1 MESIGRYSAAVYRL
15 TQSIFSHK
23 LRELEFG
30 SGQYDFFLIIS
41 RHEGISQK
49 ELSDRLYVEKST
61 TAKAVK
67 YLAAKGYITNRKTGD
82 DKRYSALF
90 LTEKGRKA
98 AEEVEAVFSDILEV
112 FSKDIP
118 DSDMD
123 QTVET
128 MKKVIGNLQE
138 EKAKLS
144 ANLSE

>member
-67 YLAAKGYITNRKTGD
+67 YLSGKGYITNRKTGD

-118 DSDMD
+118 DGDMD